1 MAAAEQS
8 LQTILDAAKQ
18 VNPPPPISNGS
29 ALGWMSPQAGPDSA
43 HPVAGPS
50 TSAPVSTDARTIP
63 PPTNTCNS
71 ERAANAD
78 LKTMTEATPT
88 ARFDASFRIMLLTI
102 QPASCP

>member
-18 VNPPPPISNGS
+18 TNPPPPISNGS
-29 ALGWMSPQAGPDSA
+29 TLGWMPSHAGTDST

-50 TSAPVSTDARTIP
+50 TPAPVSTDARTILP
-63 PPTNTCNS
+63 CANTCTS

-78 LKTMTEATPT
+78 LKTMTETTRT
-88 ARFDASFRIMLLTI
+88 ARFDASFRTMLLTI